1 MENEALN
8 INNQTNTDNQI
19 GANNQADAMNQPPA
33 IQNDSQSNSPNPK
46 SKKRIWI
53 VLASIS
59 AIVAIVALVVAI
71 VLLNN
76 QDSNP
81 GLVLEQNHGTDPEVL
96 YYIIDSMDDEDP
108 GFLGSDEDKSTK
120 YEIFENYSDYKNC
133 FDTVEVWANDLLKKR
148 LQEIE
153 ENTKET
159 IASGHVRDPESYK
172 NNIIKEYTDGL
183 AGRVTQIKNGLRRGN
198 FDENFFENNYL
209 VLVEHMIYNRVL
221 HEHDLKIVGMKNN
234 VLNVAMNVSSGG
246 LVGGAEDLLYFVSV
260 PKTSGQTLD
269 TVNVNVNS
277 KNTSNP
283 GTIYKP
289 IIYLYP
295 TEATNVSV
303 KLLREN
309 LITTSYPQYSD
320 GWDVFAKP
328 DGSLVDNES
337 GRSLYSLYY
346 ENENFIDFRIENNGF
361 VVAGEE
367 TARFLE
373 EKLAILGLNEREAEE
388 FIIYW
393 LPKLEKNR
401 YNYIRF
407 ATAEE
412 INENMPLSITP
423 EPNSVIRVLMTFAA
437 LDEPMDVA
445 PQNLSTP
452 ERTGFTVVEWGGTEI
467 RKDT

>member
-1 MENEALN
+1 MGNEALN

-19 GANNQADAMNQPPA
+19 GANNQADAMNRPPA
-33 IQNDSQSNSPNPK
+33 IQNDSQSKSPNPK

-71 VLLNN
+71 VL
-76 QDSNP
+76 
-81 GLVLEQNHGTDPEVL
+81 GQNHGVDPEVL
-96 YYIIDSMDDEDP
+96 YYTIGAMADEDP
-108 GFLGSDEDKSTK
+108 GFLGSDKDKSTK

-159 IASGHVRDPESYK
+159 IASGHVRDPEGYK
-172 NNIIKEYTDGL
+172 NDIIKEYNDEL
-183 AGRVTQIKNGLRRGN
+183 AERATQIKNGLRRGN

-209 VLVEHMIYNRVL
+209 VLVEHIIYNQVL
-221 HEHDLKIVGMKNN
+221 HKHDLKIVGMKNN

-269 TVNVNVNS
+269 TVNVNVNVNS
-277 KNTSNP
+277 ENTSDP
-283 GTIYKP
+283 GTDYKP

-303 KLLREN
+303 KLLRNN

-320 GWDVFAKP
+320 GWDVLAKP

-346 ENENFIDFRIENNGF
+346 ESENFIDFRIENNGF

-423 EPNSVIRVLMTFAA
+423 EPSSVIRVLMTFAA
-437 LDEPMDVA
+437 LDEPMGVA

-467 RKDT
+467 EVDQ